1 MKREDKSSLTTPYHH
16 DLTVSDIE
24 TLTFLYVA
32 QDIGTIAVG
41 GGECLGEDI
50 REV

>member
-24 TLTFLYVA
+24 TLTFVA